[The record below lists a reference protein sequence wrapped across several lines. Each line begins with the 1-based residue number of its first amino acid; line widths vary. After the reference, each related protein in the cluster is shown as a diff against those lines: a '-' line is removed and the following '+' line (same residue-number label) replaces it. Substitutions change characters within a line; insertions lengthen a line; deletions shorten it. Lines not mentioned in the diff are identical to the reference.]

1 MILKKIRILEWKRNL
16 NNMITF
22 DFQQYYERLFKA
34 KNRLEKIKIESEQ
47 FRYYDS
53 LSKEDQKEFWEIDRK
68 VRKKE
73 GDKIQTQ
80 LNKLVADVL
89 SA

>member
-1 MILKKIRILEWKRNL
+1 
-16 NNMITF
+16 MITF

-34 KNRLEKIKIESEQ
+34 KDRLEKIKIESEQ

-53 LSKEDQKEFWEIDRK
+53 LSKEDQKEFWDIDRN
-68 VRKKE
+68 VRKQE

-80 LNKLVADVL
+80 LNKLVASVL
-89 SA
+89 SI

>member
-1 MILKKIRILEWKRNL
+1 
-16 NNMITF
+16 MITF

-34 KNRLEKIKIESEQ
+34 KDRLEKIKIESEQ

-53 LSKEDQKEFWEIDRK
+53 LSKEDQKEFWEIDRS

-80 LNKLVADVL
+80 LNKMVADVF
-89 SA
+89 SM

>member
-1 MILKKIRILEWKRNL
+1 
-16 NNMITF
+16 MITF

-34 KNRLEKIKIESEQ
+34 KDRLEKIKIESEQ

-53 LSKEDQKEFWEIDRK
+53 LSKEDQKEFWEIDRN

-73 GDKIQTQ
+73 GDKLQTQ
-80 LNKLVADVL
+80 LNKLVAEAL
-89 SA
+89 AA

>member
-1 MILKKIRILEWKRNL
+1 
-16 NNMITF
+16 MITF

-34 KNRLEKIKIESEQ
+34 KDRLEKIKIESEQ

-53 LSKEDQKEFWEIDRK
+53 LSKEDQKEFWDIDRN

-80 LNKLVADVL
+80 LNRMVASIL
-89 SA
+89 SE

>member
-1 MILKKIRILEWKRNL
+1 
-16 NNMITF
+16 MITF
-22 DFQQYYERLFKA
+22 DFQQYYERLFNTKD
-34 KNRLEKIKIESEQ
+34 RLEKIKIESEQ

-53 LSKEDQKEFWEIDRK
+53 LSKEDQKEFWDIDRK

-73 GDKIQTQ
+73 GDKIQTS
-80 LNKLVADVL
+80 LNKMVADVL

>member
-1 MILKKIRILEWKRNL
+1 MIN
-16 NNMITF
+16 F

-34 KNRLEKIKIESEQ
+34 KDRLEKIKIESEQ

-53 LSKEDQKEFWEIDRK
+53 LSKEDQKEFWDIDRN

-73 GDKIQTQ
+73 GDKMQTQ

-89 SA
+89 SL

>member
-1 MILKKIRILEWKRNL
+1 
-16 NNMITF
+16 MITF
-22 DFQQYYERLFKA
+22 DFQQYYERFFKA
-34 KNRLEKIKIESEQ
+34 KDRLEKIKIESEQ

-53 LSKEDQKEFWEIDRK
+53 LSKEDQKEFWEIDRG

-73 GDKIQTQ
+73 GNKIQTQ

-89 SA
+89 TM

>member
-1 MILKKIRILEWKRNL
+1 
-16 NNMITF
+16 MITF
-22 DFQQYYERLFKA
+22 DFQGFYDRLFKA
-34 KNRLEKIKIESEQ
+34 KDRLEKIKIESEQ

-53 LSKEDQKEFWEIDRK
+53 LSKEDQKEFWDIDRN

-89 SA
+89 SISQ

>member
-1 MILKKIRILEWKRNL
+1 
-16 NNMITF
+16 MITF

-34 KNRLEKIKIESEQ
+34 KDRLEKIKIEAEQ

-53 LSKEDQKEFWEIDRK
+53 LSKEDQKEFWDIDRN

-89 SA
+89 SIS